1 MTEIFFD
8 AERHEYRVNGVRWPS
23 VTEIIS
29 TVFGRPGW
37 VADEWYLERGRA
49 VHACAALI
57 AQGKDFEHDERIAG
71 QVAACRKFFSDFG
84 ERLSVVAVEQIVA
97 SEEYVYAGTFDM
109 ACTLDGQDVVVDW
122 KTQINE
128 RAKLQVGAYA
138 LARNGACASAGR
150 GLVVVLGE
158 DGRYRCSDI
167 FECFDYADDFI
178 AARRVFARWQKY
190 NERRAE
196 IK

>member
-29 TVFGRPGW
+29 TVFGRPRW
-37 VADEWYLERGRA
+37 
-49 VHACAALI
+49 HACAALI

-109 ACTLDGQDVVVDW
+109 ACTLDGQDVIVDW

-128 RAKLQVGAYA
+128 RAKLPALVRGAGSSSCS
-138 LARNGACASAGR
+138 ARMDA
-150 GLVVVLGE
+150 
-158 DGRYRCSDI
+158 
-167 FECFDYADDFI
+167 I
-178 AARRVFARWQKY
+178 AAQIYSSALITPTISLPRGGCS
-190 NERRAE
+190 RAGKN
-196 IK
+196 IMKGGPR